1 MISVKN
7 YQLNT
12 ETIKAINAFIDLNLP
27 ANIAFKL
34 MRIVKEL
41 SSIVDDKL
49 KLEKK
54 IFDKYVARDMDG
66 QPLPALDENGEI
78 IPNAAK
84 IENPEA
90 FNLEMEELNE
100 ISSEIEFEKLNFED
114 LKLETAKAK
123 DLMILEFL
131 FN

>member
-12 ETIKAINAFIDLNLP
+12 ETIKSINAFIDLNLP

-54 IFDKYVARDMDG
+54 IFDKYVARDMNG
-66 QPLPALDENGEI
+66 QPLPAHDENGEI

-84 IENPEA
+84 IQNLES

-100 ISSEIEFEKLNFED
+100 ITSEIEFEKLNFED

>member
-12 ETIKAINAFIDLNLP
+12 ETITAINAFIELDLP

-41 SSIVDDKL
+41 SSLVDDKL

-54 IFDKYVARDMDG
+54 IFDKYVVKDEMG
-66 QPLPALDENGEI
+66 NPLPAVDEKGTI

-84 IENPEA
+84 ISDVEA
-90 FNLEMEELNE
+90 FNREMQDLNE
-100 ISSEIEFEKLNFED
+100 ASTDIEFEKLNFED
-114 LKLETAKAK
+114 LKLETAKAR
-123 DLMILEFL
+123 DLIVLEFL
-131 FN
+131 FS